1 MKTAL
6 FILLAAAARAGALEG
21 TVWYDAKGKVAW
33 VDGPAAEKKERA
45 PFMPQW
51 VAREERRDRALR
63 GDYRPRGRGADAWP
77 VWGYGYGYYGHVGT
91 YRRGGGHFSCRSYPS
106 SLFHVTRPASG
117 VRVII
122 R

>member
-1 MKTAL
+1 MKPIL
-6 FILLAAAARAGALEG
+6 FLLLAAAARASEVEG

-33 VDGPAAEKKERA
+33 VDGPAAEKKAPA
-45 PFMPQW
+45 PFVPQW

-63 GDYRPRGRGADAWP
+63 GDYRPRGNASYDWP
-77 VWGYGYGYYGHVGT
+77 AWGYWSGLRPV
-91 YRRGGGHFSCRSYPS
+91 YRNGASFRCRSYPS
-106 SLFHVTRPASG
+106 PSFHITRPSGG